1 MKAFFNQY
9 INQYQL
15 VYKFLSNETTYKSG
29 FFVLKF
35 LKIFFQE
42 KKKKG
47 KKDVAYIKYQYMQI
61 FEETSLT

>member
-1 MKAFFNQY
+1 MKPR
-9 INQYQL
+9 IDL
-15 VYKFLSNETTYKSG
+15 G
-29 FFVLKF
+29 FCS
-35 LKIFFQE
+35 KIFFQ